1 MKKEVI
7 SQELYNVMNTL
18 VGVMKRFD
26 PECAVEL
33 EEQMK
38 HLTVAP
44 EPVTITAQMVHALR
58 EVTGE
63 GIMCCNKALRHCNG
77 DFDDAIDY
85 LKRSGTLCI

>member
-1 MKKEVI
+1 MSKEVV
-7 SQELYNVMNTL
+7 SKELFNVMNTL

-44 EPVTITAQMVHALR
+44 DPVNITADMVKDLR
-58 EVTGE
+58 TATGE
-63 GIMCCNKALRHCNG
+63 GMMACKKALTHCNG
-77 DFDDAIDY
+77 NFEDAIDY